1 MKASLLVGDVF
12 CVSVFAVFAVGSAPF
27 PSSRFDLFVV
37 GGAPLSS
44 SRFDDDV
51 DGAFVCLE
59 RLNFS
64 IGTL

>member
-1 MKASLLVGDVF
+1 M
-12 CVSVFAVFAVGSAPF
+12 SVFAVFAVGSAPL

-37 GGAPLSS
+37 EGAPLWS

-59 RLNFS
+59 RLNLSTF
-64 IGTL
+64 TL